1 MSSNPNTVALNY
13 ITQKITFYSP
23 IIIITIGTIGCICN
37 FITFSSIKLRK
48 NTCALYFLCA
58 AIFDLFTLDFG
69 MLTRLLADNS
79 GITLYQQSRVYCK
92 IRQFL
97 ANVMPAIA
105 TCFIVLAAMDRYM
118 STSSRVT
125 YRSFATIRCV
135 KRIIP
140 FSLLVCS
147 LTYAH
152 YIIFFDLRPT
162 CVVLPGAY
170 ALFTV
175 IFSVIWTTLIPNL
188 LMLGFGFGTQ
198 WNIRVMR
205 RRIIPVTTHQRRL
218 QRTETQLIKVGY
230 FNPIQLSLI
239 CTFYIDD
246 VIPSRNFFIFTFH
259 SYGIFCIQCIYNWY
273 KQK

>member
-1 MSSNPNTVALNY
+1 MSSNPNAALLNY
-13 ITQKITFYSP
+13 ITQRITFYSP

-58 AIFDLFTLDFG
+58 AIFDLLTLDIG
-69 MLTRLLADNS
+69 MLTRLLADHF
-79 GITLYQQSRVYCK
+79 GITLYQQSRAYCK

-97 ANVMPAIA
+97 VNTMPAIA

-118 STSSRVT
+118 STSSRIT
-125 YRSFATIRCV
+125 YRAFATIRYA
-135 KRIIP
+135 KRIVP
-140 FSLLVCS
+140 FSLIVCC

-162 CVVLPGAY
+162 CTVLPGAY

-175 IFSVIWTTLIPNL
+175 VFSILWTTFIPNL

-198 WNIRVMR
+198 WNLRGAR
-205 RRIIPVTTHQRRL
+205 RRIVPVNTHQRRL
-218 QRTETQLIKVGY
+218 QRTETQLIKVGSIL
-230 FNPIQLSLI
+230 FN
-239 CTFYIDD
+239 
-246 VIPSRNFFIFTFH
+246 
-259 SYGIFCIQCIYNWY
+259 
-273 KQK
+273 